1 MDAANCSLFSN
12 WCLTSL
18 CTTCLKMFTI
28 SMRISAHECRKLFS
42 IIQEMFDRFV
52 PYLSQHFHLKYVNL
66 CAWMPQTVLCSPGDI
81 WQVYVLHALNSS
93 CYSTHGCRKLLSIVQ
108 EMVYTFMNYILPMY
122 MDAANC
128 SLFSRICFTS
138 LWATFFLCAW
148 MPQTVLQLIFNQFVC
163 YLS

>member
-66 CAWMPQTVLCSPGDI
+66 CAWMPQTVSRRYLTSLCATCFKQFLLLYAWMPQTVIYCPGDGLH
-81 WQVYVLHALNSS
+81 VYELHSS
-93 CYSTHGCRKLLSIVQ
+93 YVHGCRKMFSILQ
-108 EMVYTFMNYILPMY
+108 DMFYKFMSYILPMR

-128 SLFSRICFTS
+128 SPID
-138 LWATFFLCAW
+138 
-148 MPQTVLQLIFNQFVC
+148 V
-163 YLS
+163 